1 MKSSRGWCFSRNK
14 QTKIPKYFQ
23 CQPPFVNRLN
33 HAMLT
38 HDPPSIWCSLFTAV
52 LFLCNYFLLSFSFS
66 GIKWFCIGVALRLT
80 QYKSSNLITINA
92 WFKARIRQM
101 IVCYGL
107 SSTRQSLW
115 IVCLDDIIV
124 KQNNVHRV
132 FRKNLLGQNH
142 GYSINCYS
150 LKCISYTRQSNLLLN
165 FFNTLK
171 FFSRSFGVKQ
181 CFSRKCLPKDE
192 DDFLC
197 SSTRW

>member
-1 MKSSRGWCFSRNK
+1 M
-14 QTKIPKYFQ
+14 
-23 CQPPFVNRLN
+23 
-33 HAMLT
+33 
-38 HDPPSIWCSLFTAV
+38 
-52 LFLCNYFLLSFSFS
+52 LSFSFS
-66 GIKWFCIGVALRLT
+66 GINWFCTGRLT
-80 QYKSSNLITINA
+80 QNTSSNLITINA

-107 SSTRQSLW
+107 SATRQSLW
-115 IVCLDDIIV
+115 IALDDIIV

-132 FRKNLLGQNH
+132 FRNNLLGQNH

-150 LKCISYTRQSNLLLN
+150 IKCISYTRQSNLLLN
-165 FFNTLK
+165 FFIILK